1 MSVGEVNLIFMA
13 KKSKSSKKSKG
24 SANLSFL
31 TDIVARVL
39 LAIPF
44 FMFGVNHFIYANM
57 MTGMVPSYIPG
68 AMFWVYF
75 TGAAL
80 IAAAVSMV
88 TKIQGKLAMYL
99 LAVLILAFI
108 VTIHVPGLGNPQT
121 KMMSMMALLKDLGL
135 LGGVLL
141 LAGIFEKE

>member
-1 MSVGEVNLIFMA
+1 
-13 KKSKSSKKSKG
+13 
-24 SANLSFL
+24 
-31 TDIVARVL
+31 
-39 LAIPF
+39 
-44 FMFGVNHFIYANM
+44 VNHFIYANM
-57 MTGMVPSYIPG
+57 MTGMVSAYVPG
-68 AMFWVYF
+68 GIFWVYF

-99 LAVLILAFI
+99 LAVLLLVFI
-108 VTIHVPGLGNPQT
+108 VTIHVPGLGNPQM

-141 LAGIFEKE
+141 LAGIFEKK

>member
-1 MSVGEVNLIFMA
+1 MA
-13 KKSKSSKKSKG
+13 KKAKVSKKASKKG
-24 SANLSFL
+24 AANLSFL

-57 MTGMVPSYIPG
+57 MTGMVPAYVPG
-68 AMFWVYF
+68 GIFWVYF

-99 LAVLILAFI
+99 LAVLLLVFI
-108 VTIHVPGLGNPQT
+108 VTIHVPGLGNPQM

-141 LAGIFEKE
+141 LAGIFEKK

>member
-1 MSVGEVNLIFMA
+1 MA
-13 KKSKSSKKSKG
+13 KKSKVSKRTSKKG
-24 SANLSFL
+24 SANMSFL

-39 LAIPF
+39 FAVPF
-44 FMFGVNHFIYANM
+44 FMFGVNHFLYANM
-57 MTGMVPSYIPG
+57 MAGMVPAYIPG
-68 AMFWVYF
+68 GIFWIYF

-80 IAAAVSMV
+80 IAAAVSIV

-99 LAVLILAFI
+99 LALLLLIFV
-108 VTIHVPGLGNPQT
+108 VTLHVPGLSNPQM

-135 LGGVLL
+135 MGGALL

>member
-1 MSVGEVNLIFMA
+1 MA
-13 KKSKSSKKSKG
+13 KKAKSSKKASKKG

-39 LAIPF
+39 FAIPF

-57 MTGMVPSYIPG
+57 MAGMVPAYVPG
-68 AMFWVYF
+68 GIFWIYF

-80 IAAAVSMV
+80 IAAAVSIV

-99 LAVLILAFI
+99 LALLLLTFV
-108 VTIHVPGLGNPQT
+108 VTLHVPGLGNPQT

-135 LGGVLL
+135 MGGALL